1 MLLLTFGRIV
11 IVKLFCCAFVSA
23 CATTPEPI
31 IRTVE
36 VKVPVLVSCVPVDF
50 PPPPEYPDTQE
61 ALDAAPDPAEGMS
74 LIGQGR
80 LLRQARLME
89 VEAVVEG
96 CR

>member
-1 MLLLTFGRIV
+1 MIRLAVACLALT
-11 IVKLFCCAFVSA
+11 LTA

-36 VKVPVLVSCVPVDF
+36 VKVPVLVSCVPADF
-50 PPPPEYPDTQE
+50 PPPPEYPDTPE
-61 ALDAAPDPAEGMS
+61 ALDAAPEPAEGLS

-80 LLRQARLME
+80 LLRLARLME
-89 VEAVVEG
+89 VEAVVDA